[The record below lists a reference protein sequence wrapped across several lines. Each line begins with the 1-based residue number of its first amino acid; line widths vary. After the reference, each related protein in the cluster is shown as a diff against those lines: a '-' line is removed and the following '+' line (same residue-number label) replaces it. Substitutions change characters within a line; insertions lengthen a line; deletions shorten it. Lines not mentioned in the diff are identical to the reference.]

1 VIGTH
6 AISAISGE
14 NPLRVG
20 LAGGEVEI
28 RISGTFENP
37 SLIMK

>member
-1 VIGTH
+1 MIGTH
-6 AISAISGE
+6 AILAISAE
-14 NPLRVG
+14 NPLRV

-37 SLIMK
+37 SQIMK